1 MILLCWTDRGS
12 IYDLFKYVLFTEN
25 DNYAKEILSSLLP
38 ASPNE
43 SF

>member
-1 MILLCWTDRGS
+1 MTFLTTFHSL
-12 IYDLFKYVLFTEN
+12 KN

-38 ASPNE
+38 ASPSE

>member
-1 MILLCWTDRGS
+1 MTLVCEQIEAAFMTFLTMYCSL
-12 IYDLFKYVLFTEN
+12 KN